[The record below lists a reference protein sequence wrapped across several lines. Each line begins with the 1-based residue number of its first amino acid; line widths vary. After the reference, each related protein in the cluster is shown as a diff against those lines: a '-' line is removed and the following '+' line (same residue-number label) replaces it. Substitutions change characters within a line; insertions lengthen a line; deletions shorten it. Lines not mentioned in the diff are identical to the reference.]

1 MLSQVFFIFQL
12 AYANCARVNTLAQAN
27 TRRPASE
34 RAEPHF
40 APARCLPICKNFAH
54 TSDLSCARPKSRN
67 TRAPLGRPFGYRPHM
82 RLICA
87 QKHPLGY
94 PAGNKKFFLICWVIL
109 LKFIKKFVIILKKH
123 NFTERMIKNR
133 SGHLTSI
140 KIFGIIIIMENIVFS
155 LSKRYRQL
163 YLKHKLILNATLT
176 SRYFPHELKFS
187 WLNDMPHLI
196 F

>member
-1 MLSQVFFIFQL
+1 MR
-12 AYANCARVNTLAQAN
+12 ARNPKIPGHRSVI
-27 TRRPASE
+27 RSVSD
-34 RAEPHF
+34 
-40 APARCLPICKNFAH
+40 PICANSNH
-54 TSDLSCARPKSRN
+54 KS
-67 TRAPLGRPFGYRPHM
+67 
-82 RLICA
+82 ICSLFT
-87 QKHPLGY
+87 HPLGY
-94 PAGNKKFFLICWVIL
+94 PFGYKKIFLICWVIL
-109 LKFIKKFVIILKKH
+109 LKFIKKFVIILKKRI
-123 NFTERMIKNR
+123 FTGRMIKNR

-163 YLKHKLILNATLT
+163 YLKHKLILNATFT